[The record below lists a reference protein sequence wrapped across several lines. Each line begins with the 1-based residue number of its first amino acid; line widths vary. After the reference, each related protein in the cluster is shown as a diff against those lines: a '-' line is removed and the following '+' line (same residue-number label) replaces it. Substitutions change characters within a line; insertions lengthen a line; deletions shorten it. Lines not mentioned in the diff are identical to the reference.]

1 MKVLVMSDSHGD
13 KNLVNKI
20 ICENLDAR
28 LIIHLGDGERDMEYA
43 QFLNDDAKIVSV
55 CGNCDMASLLP
66 VDCTLSVGGLAFYC
80 THGHNAQVKSGTSQ
94 LLKIAKKHNAD
105 IVLYGHTHIPVNSI
119 ENGVH
124 LFNPGSVKSG
134 VYGLIDVD
142 DNKAN
147 FKHIF
152 L

>member
-1 MKVLVMSDSHGD
+1 
-13 KNLVNKI
+13 
-20 ICENLDAR
+20 
-28 LIIHLGDGERDMEYA
+28 
-43 QFLNDDAKIVSV
+43 
-55 CGNCDMASLLP
+55 MASLLP

-80 THGHNAQVKSGTSQ
+80 AHGHNAQVKSGTSQ
-94 LLKIAKKHNAD
+94 LFKIAKKHNAD